1 MVTPAVSR
9 SKLPHSQA
17 TPQALPY
24 PGEEEQNGARATPG
38 YAGRVAMTSAYLSPY
53 DAPGQASAMKRAAT
67 GGDARFGEDD
77 EGDRKPKAMPPRAL
91 EGGNPMNP
99 SAYGTGAR
107 GDLSPMSDATQLF
120 TGRRGEAGRDD
131 VNSEDLKAPASPV
144 ITQVNT
150 GGPGHALSL
159 REQRHGHLRGPGRKG
174 ARFCVKTQAL
184 CGYPHKPKLKLAA
197 GFYIKAPSGRRGL
210 EAASSTHT

>member
-24 PGEEEQNGARATPG
+24 PGEEEQDGATATPG

-53 DAPGQASAMKRAAT
+53 DAPGQASAMKRTASR
-67 GGDARFGEDD
+67 GDARFGGDD
-77 EGDRKPKAMPPRAL
+77 AGDRKPNIMLPRAP

-107 GDLSPMSDATQLF
+107 GELSPMSDATQLF
-120 TGRRGEAGRDD
+120 
-131 VNSEDLKAPASPV
+131 V
-144 ITQVNT
+144 
-150 GGPGHALSL
+150 
-159 REQRHGHLRGPGRKG
+159 
-174 ARFCVKTQAL
+174 C
-184 CGYPHKPKLKLAA
+184 
-197 GFYIKAPSGRRGL
+197 
-210 EAASSTHT
+210 